1 MNTSTPKAAT
11 ANANPAAAGI
21 AAAKAD
27 DAARDALKAA
37 GKPLPASLT
46 GKGKAPAKKAPA
58 GKAAAPGK
66 AQAAGKKAP
75 AKKAPAD
82 KAAAGNGKAQAAGKK
97 APAKKAP
104 ARKGKAPGKAQAA
117 GKKAPAKKAPADKAA
132 AGNGK
137 AQAPAKG
144 KRAAIIAQA
153 NAGKLPPAPDWS
165 RKTHYRAQHAA
176 LIELVKAGDV
186 RALIKLELPTT
197 ITQLSRYRDLAV
209 IALKARAGKAA

>member
-58 GKAAAPGK
+58 RKGKAP
-66 AQAAGKKAP
+66 
-75 AKKAPAD
+75 
-82 KAAAGNGKAQAAGKK
+82 GKAQAAGKK

-132 AGNGK
+132 AGNGT

>member
-1 MNTSTPKAAT
+1 MNTPNTKAAP

-27 DAARDALKAA
+27 DAERDALKAA

-46 GKGKAPAKKAPA
+46 GKGKAPRKGKAPA
-58 GKAAAPGK
+58 GKA
-66 AQAAGKKAP
+66 
-75 AKKAPAD
+75 
-82 KAAAGNGKAQAAGKK
+82 
-97 APAKKAP
+97 
-104 ARKGKAPGKAQAA
+104 KAPGKAQAA
-117 GKKAPAKKAPADKAA
+117 RKGKAPADKAKA
-132 AGNGK
+132 PGK

-144 KRAAIIAQA
+144 KRAEIIAQA

-176 LIELVKAGDV
+176 LIDLVKAGDV
-186 RALIKLELPTT
+186 RGLIKLELPTT

>member
-58 GKAAAPGK
+58 G
-66 AQAAGKKAP
+66 
-75 AKKAPAD
+75 

>member
-58 GKAAAPGK
+58 GKAAAP
-66 AQAAGKKAP
+66 
-75 AKKAPAD
+75 
-82 KAAAGNGKAQAAGKK
+82 GKAQAAGKK

>member
-1 MNTSTPKAAT
+1 MNTSTPKAAP
-11 ANANPAAAGI
+11 ANNANPAAAGI

-27 DAARDALKAA
+27 DAERDALKAA
-37 GKPLPASLT
+37 GKPLPTSLT

-58 GKAAAPGK
+58 AKAKAPGK
-66 AQAAGKKAP
+66 PQAPRKGKP
-75 AKKAPAD
+75 
-82 KAAAGNGKAQAAGKK
+82 
-97 APAKKAP
+97 P

-117 GKKAPAKKAPADKAA
+117 RKGKAPAEAA

-186 RALIKLELPTT
+186 RGLIKLELPTT